1 MSSFHNTYEKIR
13 KTLLSEQE
21 NQQVPE
27 QPQDQSTAEPQ
38 TEPQTEPQIAENEP
52 SELKNIEED
61 SINVDWIKKII
72 KLLTLLNREDDT
84 VQNIISDLSGG
95 EVNADSLK
103 TKSDL
108 IEDLLR
114 TIPAEKNI

>member
-38 TEPQTEPQIAENEP
+38 MEPQIAENEP

>member
-21 NQQVPE
+21 NQQVAEQLPE
-27 QPQDQSTAEPQ
+27 QPTQEPQ
-38 TEPQTEPQIAENEP
+38 MEPQIPENEP
-52 SELKNIEED
+52 SEIKNIEED
-61 SINVDWIKKII
+61 SINVDWTKKVI

-84 VQNIISDLSGG
+84 VESIISDLSNG

-103 TKSDL
+103 TKSNL

>member
-27 QPQDQSTAEPQ
+27 QSQDQSTAEPQ
-38 TEPQTEPQIAENEP
+38 MEPQIAENEP

>member
-21 NQQVPE
+21 NQQVAEQLPE
-27 QPQDQSTAEPQ
+27 QPTQEPQ
-38 TEPQTEPQIAENEP
+38 MEPQIPENEP
-52 SELKNIEED
+52 AKIKNIEED
-61 SINVDWIKKII
+61 SINVNWIIKVK

-84 VQNIISDLSGG
+84 VESIISDLSKGD
-95 EVNADSLK
+95 VNADTLK
-103 TKSDL
+103 EKMGF